1 MSHENVEIV
10 RIGYQRFVATGEFAD
25 EIVTADFV
33 WDMSNFHGWPE
44 QQVYAGADGART
56 FLKDWTDA
64 WEDWQL
70 EVDALHDAGDRV
82 VALLRQHGRSKANG
96 LPVEMSF
103 AQVWT
108 LRGGKEA
115 RMEMYSD
122 PAEALEAAGLS
133 E

>member
-1 MSHENVEIV
+1 MSHENVETV

-70 EVDALHDAGDRV
+70 EVADAPGWEGGPDGDVFRS
-82 VALLRQHGRSKANG
+82 GRG
-96 LPVEMSF
+96 P
-103 AQVWT
+103 
-108 LRGGKEA
+108 
-115 RMEMYSD
+115 
-122 PAEALEAAGLS
+122 
-133 E
+133 